1 MLALVNTDAVVMLLA
16 VCWDGEGTVVIGRR
30 NWKSR
35 YSGYC
40 GGQPNLCAE
49 IRDGRGPIF
58 YTQPHQPTNL

>member
-49 IRDGRGPIF
+49 ILLHPVWAATICISSI
-58 YTQPHQPTNL
+58 T